1 MIEKEIKLI
10 LENIIIDQL
19 EYVNLKLYIYYKHY
33 YKEDK
38 YFNKILSFNNIKN
51 FNYSWEEGIN
61 NEEIDEYFYEYNIKS
76 FTRFFH
82 RYNEKKKIYIL
93 DGNVSLIIIEFN
105 EEKKWK
111 YR

>member
-1 MIEKEIKLI
+1 MTKRELLLDKIKEHNGIITTKEALELGVHKDI
-10 LENIIIDQL
+10 LKEL
-19 EYVNLKLYIYYKHY
+19 TLKHEIVKIANGLYG
-33 YKEDK
+33 
-38 YFNKILSFNNIKN
+38 LP
-51 FNYSWEEGIN
+51 

-82 RYNEKKKIYIL
+82 RYKEKKKIYIL
-93 DGNVSLIIIEFN
+93 DGNDSLIIIEFN

>member
-19 EYVNLKLYIYYKHY
+19 EYVNLSLYIYYKHY

-38 YFNKILSFNNIKN
+38 YFNKILSFNNVKN

-82 RYNEKKKIYIL
+82 RYKEKKKIYIL
-93 DGNVSLIIIEFN
+93 DGNDSLIIIEFN